1 MAESLSGRVAFVTGG
16 GQGFGRAIATAF
28 AAEGADV
35 AIVDL
40 LDDHLGDV
48 VGDIERH
55 GRRGFALHGDITEID
70 RIPLLFDSVVE
81 ELGDLDILV
90 NNAGVQVISSALEM
104 SEAQWDLPMDVN
116 AKALFFYSQAAGRYF
131 VEHEKPGKIVN
142 LCSTRAVITTKNMAS
157 YAASKGAVLQIT
169 RSLAA
174 EWASRG
180 INVNAIGPTISYTEQ
195 ARERLD
201 DPEFRAAYLAS
212 LPAGRFPEPEHIADA
227 AVFLAGPRSDF
238 IHGEM
243 LMVDSGQTI
252 V

>member
-1 MAESLSGRVAFVTGG
+1 MADSLSGKVAFVTGG

-35 AIVDL
+35 AIVDVL
-40 LDDHLGDV
+40 GDHLVDV

-55 GRRGFALHGDITEID
+55 GRRGHAIQADITETD
-70 RIPLLFDSVVE
+70 RIPGLFESAVA

-90 NNAGVQVISSALEM
+90 NNAGVQVIVSALEM
-104 SEAQWDLPMDVN
+104 TEEQWDYPMDVN
-116 AKALFFYSQAAGRYF
+116 AKALFFCSQAAGRYF
-131 VEHEKPGKIVN
+131 VEHEKRGKIVN
-142 LCSTRAVITTKNMAS
+142 LASSRAVITTKNMAS

-180 INVNAIGPTISYTEQ
+180 INVNAIGPTISYTAQ
-195 ARERLD
+195 AQERLD
-201 DPEFRAAYLAS
+201 DPEFREAYLAS
-212 LPAGRFPEPEHIADA
+212 LPAGAFPEPEDIADA
-227 AVFLAGPRSDF
+227 AVFLAGPRSEF